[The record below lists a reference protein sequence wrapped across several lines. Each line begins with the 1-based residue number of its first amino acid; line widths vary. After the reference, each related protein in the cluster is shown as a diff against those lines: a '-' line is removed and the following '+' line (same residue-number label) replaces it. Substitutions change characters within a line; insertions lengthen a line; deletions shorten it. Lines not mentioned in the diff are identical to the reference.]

1 MPVTVILYDTSLRDG
16 TQGEGVQLSV
26 SDKLKAARLIEEL
39 GISYIEGGWPGS
51 NPRDEAFF
59 QQAKSLKLK
68 HAKLTAFGSTRRA
81 GIRCEQ
87 DSNLQMLVAADVPAI
102 TIFGKCWKLHAIEA
116 LRITPEENLELI
128 EDSVRYLKART
139 GEVIFDAE
147 HFFDGYA
154 DDPSYALAA
163 LRAAQSGGAD
173 YLTLCDTNG
182 GTMPHKLFAAV
193 QHVLSRLSK
202 PIGIHTH
209 NDSEMAVANSLTAV
223 QAGARMVQGTIN
235 GWGERCGNANLV
247 SIIPALKL
255 KLGVDCLTTAQ
266 LTRLRHVSRSMD
278 ELANR
283 APWSQQ
289 PYVGQSAFA
298 HKGGVHVDAVRKN
311 SRTYEHIEPESV
323 GNERRILVSDL
334 SGRANVEM
342 KALELG
348 FELDPR
354 APETRAIVTKLKD
367 LENQGYQFETAGA
380 SFKLMIDEALGRRPR
395 FFKLKKL
402 TVSADIEEDHFG
414 SIGGSDEIVANL
426 EIEVGGKVAS
436 IVSTGNGPVHAMD
449 KGLRSLLDR
458 FYPTL
463 KAVRL
468 VDYKVRVLSSGDGTG
483 SVVRVMIQSSDGD
496 EVWDTVGVSPN
507 VIHASWDAMVD
518 ALEYKLVKDKVEPQG
533 VFSERRSRISSV
545 HPTSIAKG

>member
-354 APETRAIVTKLKD
+354 APETRAIVAKLKD